1 MSTTLTRLK
10 SFETTSLPKDAL
22 SPADRKTVF
31 AQIRHFRQKL
41 PREILEKHEKPL
53 SWLSMRQL
61 IMDWG
66 VALASW
72 QLYLHISNVFTFVLA
87 LFCMAYSQRGISN
100 LTHDCSHFNLF
111 SAKRWN
117 YFVGDFLMC
126 PSLMATMRSQREAH
140 VAHHNYLGSEQDPDH
155 GLGNKTSLKHYRNEN
170 FTHKSIWAL
179 FLYDVLD
186 AKLFLQHAV
195 GSLNDHALH
204 IVVWWAAFALLLGPL
219 ERPTVGISL
228 PIAWRF
234 CGMWHVSRCTI
245 MYGVYIFREIL
256 DHSGLPSDTI
266 LSFTRTSPYG
276 TALQKFLQPHDDN
289 YHLLHHLLPKVPMG
303 HLHSLHSY
311 LVKHVPEY
319 ERANRYEVYF
329 GGEHGLLT
337 QELHREMVL

>member
-1 MSTTLTRLK
+1 MSTTLTLLE
-10 SFETTSLPKDAL
+10 SFKTTSLPKDVL
-22 SPADRKTVF
+22 SPADRQTVF

-66 VALASW
+66 VAFCIMATPLAHF
-72 QLYLHISNVFTFVLA
+72 QCLHFCACA
-87 LFCMAYSQRGISN
+87 LF
-100 LTHDCSHFNLF
+100 HFNLF
-111 SAKRWN
+111 SSKRWN

-155 GLGNKTSLKHYRNEN
+155 GLGNKTSLKHYRNKN

-186 AKLFLQHAV
+186 AKLFLQHAA

-219 ERPTVGISL
+219 ERPIIGIPL

-234 CGMWHVSRCTI
+234 FAPCGTCRAALSCMAFTSSARFSI
-245 MYGVYIFREIL
+245 IPAFRLIQ
-256 DHSGLPSDTI
+256 
-266 LSFTRTSPYG
+266 SFRSHGHRRT
-276 TALQKFLQPHDDN
+276 
-289 YHLLHHLLPKVPMG
+289 V
-303 HLHSLHSY
+303 LHSRSSCSRTTTTITFCTTFCPSMFRNMSGRTDT
-311 LVKHVPEY
+311 KFISE
-319 ERANRYEVYF
+319 
-329 GGEHGLLT
+329 EHGLLT

>member
-1 MSTTLTRLK
+1 MIFFRLLLHPLLIY
-10 SFETTSLPKDAL
+10 SF
-22 SPADRKTVF
+22 
-31 AQIRHFRQKL
+31 Q
-41 PREILEKHEKPL
+41 
-53 SWLSMRQL
+53 
-61 IMDWG
+61 
-66 VALASW
+66 
-72 QLYLHISNVFTFVLA
+72 
-87 LFCMAYSQRGISN
+87 
-100 LTHDCSHFNLF
+100 
-111 SAKRWN
+111 
-117 YFVGDFLMC
+117 
-126 PSLMATMRSQREAH
+126 
-140 VAHHNYLGSEQDPDH
+140 
-155 GLGNKTSLKHYRNEN
+155 NEN

-319 ERANRYEVYF
+319 ERANSAFSGVAFSED
-329 GGEHGLLT
+329 GHIN
-337 QELHREMVL
+337 

>member
-1 MSTTLTRLK
+1 MSTTLTPLK
-10 SFETTSLPKDAL
+10 PFETTSLPKDVL
-22 SPADRKTVF
+22 SPADRQTVF

-111 SAKRWN
+111 SSKRWN

-186 AKLFLQHAV
+186 AKLFLQHAA

-204 IVVWWAAFALLLGPL
+204 IV
-219 ERPTVGISL
+219 RPTVGIPL

-234 CGMWHVSRCTI
+234 CAMWHLSRCTI

-289 YHLLHHLLPKVPMG
+289 FHLLHHLLPKVPMG
-303 HLHSLHSY
+303 HLYSLHSY